1 MRHAALVAVVSLLSA
16 CSSFHEKHYFRSED
30 ARTGKPVNYFRVTVD
45 GTSFWTKS
53 RYVSGYYDE
62 RAVDLFFN
70 ETKSDNN
77 DDVKKIFVA
86 DQTAPGSSE
95 KIIPLAPQQN
105 GAFLMIF
112 STNAKA
118 VTDTLGQFAESQ
130 VVADAVTNII
140 NRGQIRDARKAA
152 AASTTNTARTQ
163 AIAANITSLLSD
175 TSLPSG
181 ASADDA
187 QKQTLRVL
195 RVIAT
200 ALGGDGQFASAD
212 EAAAWFAAKR
222 TATNGGK

>member
-1 MRHAALVAVVSLLSA
+1 MKCIAAIAVLALLTS
-16 CSSFHEKHYFRSED
+16 CSSFRETHYFRSED

-45 GTSFWTKS
+45 GSSFWTKS
-53 RYVSGYYDE
+53 RYISGYYDE

-70 ETKSDNN
+70 ETKSDNS

-86 DQTAPGSSE
+86 EQTAPGATD

-118 VTDTLGQFAESQ
+118 VTDALGQFAESQ

-140 NRGQIRDARKAA
+140 NRGQIREARKAA
-152 AASTTNTARTQ
+152 AASTTDTARTQ
-163 AIAANITSLLSD
+163 ALAANISSLLSD
-175 TSLPSG
+175 TSLPAA
-181 ASADDA
+181 ASAADA
-187 QKQTLRVL
+187 QTQTLRVL
-195 RVIAT
+195 RAIAT

-212 EAAAWFAAKR
+212 NAEAWFAAKR
-222 TATNGGK
+222 TVTKGGM